1 MHTVRLLERAATGAA
16 HTLRHPI
23 SSAAYAV
30 GIVRGLATAGLRA
43 ASGHVTEGA
52 GQSPDRHEGRETPQG
67 VPTQRVAPA
76 VEQDDVPP
84 PEPTPL
90 HEAFTTEPKAVSR
103 SSEHGRASDAEI
115 DAWID
120 QAMEGLEPD
129 LEKGVVSPVAD
140 LPLPDD
146 DEPLLDPGTAKAIR
160 SESEILRKAAERD
173 PE

>member
-1 MHTVRLLERAATGAA
+1 MHTVKLLERAATGAA
-16 HTLRHPI
+16 HALRHPI
-23 SSAAYAV
+23 SSAAYAA
-30 GIVRGLATAGLRA
+30 GIVRGLAEASLHGARTDEHDPDSGSDQA
-43 ASGHVTEGA
+43 AHPLHVPA
-52 GQSPDRHEGRETPQG
+52 
-67 VPTQRVAPA
+67 QRRAPA
-76 VEQDDVPP
+76 AEVDGVPP
-84 PEPTPL
+84 PSPTPL

-140 LPLPDD
+140 LPLPDG
-146 DEPLLDPGTAKAIR
+146 EPLLDPGTAKAIR
-160 SESEILRKAAERD
+160 SESEIMRRAAERD

>member
-1 MHTVRLLERAATGAA
+1 MHTVKLFERAATGAA

-23 SSAAYAV
+23 SSAAYAA
-30 GIVRGLATAGLRA
+30 GIVRGLASAGIRA
-43 ASGHVTEGA
+43 ASGHAVDG
-52 GQSPDRHEGRETPQG
+52 PDHRTAPSVAPTTPRS
-67 VPTQRVAPA
+67 VPAQRVAPA
-76 VEQDDVPP
+76 VEQDAVPI

-90 HEAFTTEPKAVSR
+90 DEAFTTEPKAVSR

-120 QAMEGLEPD
+120 QAMEGLESG

-146 DEPLLDPGTAKAIR
+146 GEPLLDPGAAKAIR
-160 SESEILRKAAERD
+160 SESEIMRRAAQRD